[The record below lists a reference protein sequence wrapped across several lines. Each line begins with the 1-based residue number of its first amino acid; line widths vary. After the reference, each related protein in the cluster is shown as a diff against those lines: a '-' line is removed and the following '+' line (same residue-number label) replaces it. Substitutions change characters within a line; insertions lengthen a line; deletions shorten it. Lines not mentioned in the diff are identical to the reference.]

1 MQEIRLQ
8 KFMANAGVCS
18 RRHAEEMI
26 AAGKVKVN
34 SKTVTELG
42 TKIDPDFD
50 KVEVGGELIRLNEK
64 KYYIMLNKPSGYI
77 TTAQDTH
84 GRNTVMDL
92 VTELSARIYPVG
104 RLDAD
109 TEGLL
114 LLTNDGEFANRVMH
128 PSKNMT
134 KVYIAQVKGMPSLN
148 TLKTLATGVD
158 IGDYVTSPGKAELV
172 KGNQNVSTVKIEIGE
187 GKKRQVRRMLDA
199 VGHPVI
205 SLKRV
210 QIGPIMLGNLPL
222 GRWRHLREEEINR
235 LVR

>member
-1 MQEIRLQ
+1 MQKIRLQ
-8 KFMANAGVCS
+8 KFMADAGVSS
-18 RRHAEEMI
+18 RRHAEEI
-26 AAGKVKVN
+26 ILSGKVKVN
-34 SKTVTELG
+34 GIKVTELG
-42 TKIDPDFD
+42 TKVDPDYD
-50 KVEVGGELIRLNEK
+50 EVEVSGKIIKISEK
-64 KYYIMLNKPSGYI
+64 KYYIMLNKPAGYI

-84 GRNTVMDL
+84 GRPTVMDL
-92 VTELSARIYPVG
+92 VGELAARIYPVG

-114 LLTNDGEFANRVMH
+114 LLTNDGDFANRVMH
-128 PSKNMT
+128 PSKNMSKT
-134 KVYIAQVKGMPSLN
+134 YIAQVKGMPSLQ
-148 TLKTLATGVD
+148 TLKTLAAGVD
-158 IGDYVTSPGKAELV
+158 IGDYVTRPAKAELI
-172 KGNQNVSTVKIEIGE
+172 KGNKNVSTVKIEIGE

-205 SLKRV
+205 TLKRA

>member
-8 KFMANAGVCS
+8 KFMAEAGVCS
-18 RRHAEEMI
+18 RRHAEEKI
-26 AAGKVKVN
+26 TAGKVKVN
-34 SKTVTELG
+34 GKTVTELG
-42 TKIDPDFD
+42 TKVDPDFD
-50 KVEVGGELIRLNEK
+50 EVEVDGKIIKVNER

-77 TTAQDTH
+77 TTVEDTH
-84 GRNTVMDL
+84 GRPTVMDL
-92 VTELSARIYPVG
+92 VSELSARIYPVG

-134 KVYIAQVKGMPSLN
+134 KVYIAQVKGMPSLA
-148 TLKTLATGVD
+148 TLKTLASGVD
-158 IGDYVTSPGKAELV
+158 IGDYVTRPGKAELI
-172 KGNQNVSTVKIEIGE
+172 KGNKNVSTVKIEIGE

-205 SLKRV
+205 SLKRA

-222 GRWRHLREEEINR
+222 GRWRHLHEEEINR

>member
-8 KFMANAGVCS
+8 KFMAEAGVCS

-26 AAGKVKVN
+26 AAGKVRVN
-34 SKTVTELG
+34 GKTVTELG
-42 TKIDPDFD
+42 TKVDPDFD
-50 KVEVGGELIRLNEK
+50 EVEVSGKLIKTNEK
-64 KYYIMLNKPSGYI
+64 KYYIMLNKPAGYI
-77 TTAQDTH
+77 TTVEDTH
-84 GRNTVMDL
+84 GRPTVMNL
-92 VTELSARIYPVG
+92 VSELSARIYPVG

-114 LLTNDGEFANRVMH
+114 LLTNDGDFANRVMH

-134 KVYIAQVKGMPSLN
+134 KVYIAQVKGMPSLA
-148 TLKTLATGVD
+148 TLKILASGVD
-158 IGDYVTSPGKAELV
+158 IGDYVTRPGKAELV
-172 KGNQNVSTVKIEIGE
+172 KGNKNVSTVRIEIGE

-205 SLKRV
+205 NLKRA